1 MADDETHEEIE
12 EQHHDTVDLDVCFM
26 LFLMLIVGGLM
37 KEVSG
42 LIGLPYTSI
51 ITVIG
56 LVLGIIG
63 EEYPNEL
70 GRISVAI

>member
-1 MADDETHEEIE
+1 MPEDETHEEIE

-37 KEVSG
+37 KEVSA

-70 GRISVAI
+70 GRVSVAI